1 MHDKRKKR
9 IFHVN
14 MLKEWNMP
22 TTVCL
27 WTEEMNE
34 EGEEEI
40 PLWERNKE
48 NGEMKVGKMVGID
61 RDGAMHISWSYGG
74 EWNCETRKLNW
85 RH

>member
-1 MHDKRKKR
+1 MHAKIKKR

-14 MLKEWNMP
+14 MLIEWNMP

-27 WTEEMNE
+27 WTEEVNE

-48 NGEMKVGKMVGID
+48 NGKMKVGNMVGID
-61 RDGAMHISWSYGG
+61 RDGAMHIWWGM
-74 EWNCETRKLNW
+74 EL
-85 RH
+85 

>member
-27 WTEEMNE
+27 WTDEMNE

-40 PLWERNKE
+40 P
-48 NGEMKVGKMVGID
+48 
-61 RDGAMHISWSYGG
+61 
-74 EWNCETRKLNW
+74 
-85 RH
+85 